1 LKFSAKTNYGIVA
14 LLELAA
20 EFPGGGVLQ
29 IAQIACRQ
37 EIPER
42 YLEQMMTSL
51 RKGGFLRS
59 IRGPRGGYQ
68 LTRSPVQITIAEVID
83 CLEGEEISHNIVKGL
98 SPEFLALNALTTRVK
113 LKLAE
118 YLEAI
123 SLQDLLEERDHYVK
137 DQTMYFI

>member
-1 LKFSAKTNYGIVA
+1 MKFSAKTNYGIVA

-51 RKGGFLRS
+51 RKGGFIRS

-98 SPEFLALNALTTRVK
+98 SPEFLALNALTTGVK

>member
-29 IAQIACRQ
+29 IAQIACRH
-37 EIPER
+37 
-42 YLEQMMTSL
+42 EQMMTSL

-98 SPEFLALNALTTRVK
+98 SPEFLALSALTTRVK

-118 YLEAI
+118 HLEAI

>member
-1 LKFSAKTNYGIVA
+1 MKFSAKTNYGIVA

-98 SPEFLALNALTTRVK
+98 SPEFLALNALTTRVN

-118 YLEAI
+118 HLEAI

>member
-51 RKGGFLRS
+51 RKGGFIRS

>member
-1 LKFSAKTNYGIVA
+1 MKFSAKTNYGIVA

-42 YLEQMMTSL
+42 YLEQMMTSM

-68 LTRSPVQITIAEVID
+68 LTRSPAQITIAEVLD
-83 CLEGEEISHNIVKGL
+83 CLEGEEISQNIVKNL
-98 SPEFLALNALTTRVK
+98 SPEFLALNALAAHVK
-113 LKLAE
+113 QKQVE
-118 YLEAI
+118 HLESI
-123 SLQDLLEERDHYVK
+123 SLQDLLEECDKYIK

>member
-1 LKFSAKTNYGIVA
+1 MKFSAKTNYGIVA

>member
-51 RKGGFLRS
+51 RKGGLLRS

-68 LTRSPVQITIAEVID
+68 LTRSPAQITIAEVLN
-83 CLEGEEISHNIVKGL
+83 CLEREELSENIVKSP
-98 SPEFLALNALTTRVK
+98 SPEFLALNALAAGVK
-113 LKLAE
+113 QKQVE

-123 SLQDLLEERDHYVK
+123 SLQDLLEECDKYIK

>member
-1 LKFSAKTNYGIVA
+1 MKFSAKTNYGIVA

-123 SLQDLLEERDHYVK
+123 SLQDLLEECDHYVK

>member
-1 LKFSAKTNYGIVA
+1 

>member
-1 LKFSAKTNYGIVA
+1 MKFSAKTNYGIVA

-98 SPEFLALNALTTRVK
+98 SPEFLALNALTTRVN

-118 YLEAI
+118 HLEAI
-123 SLQDLLEERDHYVK
+123 SLQDLLEECDHYVK

>member
-1 LKFSAKTNYGIVA
+1 MKFSAKTNYGIVA

-42 YLEQMMTSL
+42 YLEQMMTSM

-68 LTRSPVQITIAEVID
+68 LTRSPAQITIAEVLD
-83 CLEGEEISHNIVKGL
+83 CLEGEEISQNIVKSL
-98 SPEFLALNALTTRVK
+98 SPEFLALNALAARVK
-113 LKLAE
+113 QKQVE
-118 YLEAI
+118 HLESI
-123 SLQDLLEERDHYVK
+123 SLQDLLEECDKYIK
-137 DQTMYFI
+137 GQTMYFI

>member
-1 LKFSAKTNYGIVA
+1 MKFRAKTNYGIVA

-51 RKGGFLRS
+51 RKGGLLRS

-68 LTRSPVQITIAEVID
+68 LTRSPAQITIAEVLN
-83 CLEGEEISHNIVKGL
+83 CLEREELSENIVKSP
-98 SPEFLALNALTTRVK
+98 SPEFLALNALAAGVK
-113 LKLAE
+113 QKQVE

-123 SLQDLLEERDHYVK
+123 SLQDLLEECDKYIK